1 MSLDVQF
8 DRELARR
15 YDATGPR
22 YTSYPTAAEFT
33 EDFNEADY
41 RHSVALSNGNSRR
54 RPLSVYVHIPFC
66 PSLCY
71 FCGCT
76 KKIVRSAE
84 QADAYLE
91 RLHKE
96 IQIVASLYDRGRTV
110 EQIHWGGGTP
120 TFLSHAQ
127 LTDLMDALKKYF
139 NLSTDDD
146 REFSIEIDPRR
157 MTAEK
162 MALLV
167 NLGFNRASFG
177 IQDFDD
183 RVQHSINRIQSVD
196 ETRRAIE
203 YARQYGFRS
212 LSVDLIY
219 GLPHQTAESFSRT
232 LDTIINM
239 RPDRISVYNYA
250 HLPELFKHQRL
261 ILKDDLPTPERKLE
275 ILGMT
280 IRRFTAADY
289 TYVGMDHF
297 ALPDDPLVEA
307 RRKRDLHRNFQGYS
321 TKRNSDLVGLG
332 LSAISK
338 VNGHYSQNYKTSPF
352 YYAALDANRLPVWRG
367 LRLSKDDVVRGDVIE
382 KIMCYGRF
390 KFPEF
395 GRRHGINVREYF
407 SSELERLKSLEEDG
421 LVSVEESSLEVLPRG
436 RPFLRNIAM
445 NFDSY
450 LSNARTRRT
459 RFSRTV

>member
-1 MSLDVQF
+1 MAFDIQF
-8 DRELARR
+8 DPELARR
-15 YDATGPR
+15 YNVTGPR
-22 YTSYPTAAEFT
+22 YTSYPTVAELT
-33 EDFNEADY
+33 EDFNELDY
-41 RHSVALSNGNSRR
+41 RRLIALSNGNSLRR
-54 RPLSVYVHIPFC
+54 SLSVYVHIPFC

-76 KKIVRSAE
+76 KKIISSAE
-84 QADAYLE
+84 KADAYLK

-96 IQIVASLYDRGRTV
+96 IRIVASLYDHGRTV
-110 EQIHWGGGTP
+110 EQVHWGGGSP
-120 TFLSHAQ
+120 TFLDHAQ
-127 LTDLMDALKKYF
+127 LTDLMGALKRYF
-139 NLSTDDD
+139 NLSTDGD
-146 REFSIEIDPRR
+146 REFSIEIDPRG
-157 MTAEK
+157 MASEK
-162 MALLV
+162 MALLA

-203 YARQYGFRS
+203 SARQYGFSS

-232 LDTIINM
+232 LDTVIDI
-239 RPDRISVYNYA
+239 RPDRVSVYNYA
-250 HLPELFKHQRL
+250 HLPDLFKHQRL
-261 ILKDDLPTPERKLE
+261 ILKEDLPTPEEKFH

-280 IRRFTAADY
+280 IKRFKEAGY
-289 TYVGMDHF
+289 THIGMDHF
-297 ALPDDPLVEA
+297 ALPDDSLVKA
-307 RRKRDLHRNFQGYS
+307 RRNRDLHRNFQGYS
-321 TKRNSDLVGLG
+321 TKRNCNLVGLG

-338 VNGHYSQNYKTSPF
+338 IRGHYSQNCKTLPR
-352 YYAALDANRLPVWRG
+352 YYAALDANRLPIWRG
-367 LRLSKDDVVRGDVIE
+367 LILNKDDVVRGDVIE

-390 KFPEF
+390 EF
-395 GRRHGINVREYF
+395 LELERRHGINFREYF
-407 SSELERLKSLEEDG
+407 SSELQRVKSLEEDG
-421 LVSVEESSLEVLPRG
+421 LVNVGESSIEVLPMG

-450 LSNARTRRT
+450 LFNDKTKGT